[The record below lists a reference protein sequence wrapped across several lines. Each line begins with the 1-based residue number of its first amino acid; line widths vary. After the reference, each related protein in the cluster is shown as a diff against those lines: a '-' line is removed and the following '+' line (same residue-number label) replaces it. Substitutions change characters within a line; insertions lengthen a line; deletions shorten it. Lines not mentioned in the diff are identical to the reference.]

1 MRRLQGRNLQK
12 SCRKSTPLLLSE
24 KGDSNMIKIRQS
36 ELGMLK
42 DFLEVLPLTLRKL
55 TQCLE
60 SDTLSK
66 QKIEQYWEGMCMSQD
81 KVSEL

>member
-1 MRRLQGRNLQK
+1 
-12 SCRKSTPLLLSE
+12 
-24 KGDSNMIKIRQS
+24 MIKIRQS